1 MCGTPV
7 SRTLLVSLE
16 AKRVHDKTVIM
27 TYLNEHTHTHR
38 FGVLENLKDVSE
50 RPLGLPRS
58 AIKWTP
64 PAAIKAGPAFI
75 SRGGALRRSI

>member
-27 TYLNEHTHTHR
+27 TYLNEHTHTHIQIWR
-38 FGVLENLKDVSE
+38 IGKPQRCLREASGTSE
-50 RPLGLPRS
+50 ERHKMDPS
-58 AIKWTP
+58 
-64 PAAIKAGPAFI
+64 
-75 SRGGALRRSI
+75 SSN